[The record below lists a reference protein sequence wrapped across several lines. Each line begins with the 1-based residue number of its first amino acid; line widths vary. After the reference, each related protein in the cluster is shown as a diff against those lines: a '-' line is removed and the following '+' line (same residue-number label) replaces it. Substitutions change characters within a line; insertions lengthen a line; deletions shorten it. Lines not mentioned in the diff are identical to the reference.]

1 MSSPQGRS
9 EPGPTGIVL
18 PEMSPI
24 QALWRGA
31 VSALVV
37 VLPVG
42 VLNQYLVSSGEL
54 SGVSPV
60 AILFWLLILLG
71 GASGGWAVIRL
82 SPQAPLPYAAGASAI
97 AYLIVQ
103 SIGVILRLIGN
114 KPIGW
119 LGYPLLAL
127 FMATCGTLGGLYA
140 RRWLRQ
146 NDSAAPASATGL
158 SGSTEREFE

>member
-1 MSSPQGRS
+1 MSSPQGSS
-9 EPGPTGIVL
+9 ESSPTGLVL
-18 PEMSPI
+18 PEIAPV
-24 QALWRGA
+24 QALWRGTIT
-31 VSALVV
+31 ALVV

-54 SGVSPV
+54 SGASPV
-60 AILFWLLILLG
+60 TILFGVLILLG

-82 SPQAPLPYAAGASAI
+82 SPQAPLPYAAAASAL

-103 SIGVILRLIGN
+103 SIGVIIRLLGD
-114 KPIGW
+114 KAIGW

-127 FMATCGTLGGLYA
+127 MMATCGTLGGMYA

-146 NDSAAPASATGL
+146 NGPVGFTEFTGT
-158 SGSTEREFE
+158 TEGEFE

>member
-1 MSSPQGRS
+1 MISPQGS
-9 EPGPTGIVL
+9 YESGPTGLVL
-18 PEMSPI
+18 PEIAPM
-24 QALWRGA
+24 QALWRGTIT
-31 VSALVV
+31 ALVV

-42 VLNQYLVSSGEL
+42 ILNQYLVSSGEL

-60 AILFWLLILLG
+60 TILFWLLILLG

-82 SPQAPLPYAAGASAI
+82 SPQAPLPYAAAASAI

-103 SIGVILRLIGN
+103 SIGVIIRLLGD

-127 FMATCGTLGGLYA
+127 FMATCGTLGGMYA

-158 SGSTEREFE
+158 SGSNEREFE